1 MNIINIYIASP
12 PKKIM
17 GKKLFSFRVGKMTK
31 PLVEFR
37 VLKTN

>member
-1 MNIINIYIASP
+1 MDIINIYIASQ
-12 PKKIM
+12 KNKIM

-31 PLVEFR
+31 PRVEFR